1 MALTKISSSLLKTT
15 NSGNLNTV
23 LMIGSN
29 GTMSW
34 AEVSSSATSV
44 NVANVAGTVSTNAQP
59 NITSVGN
66 LTTLVISGNA
76 TANANLTTNGT
87 LIANANLLV
96 VGEFHRTP
104 VTTADYFE
112 MFDSI
117 TGDTRTYT
125 DGVLTTKTKV
135 FWNSD
140 TYVMVYAYNVDGSL
154 NTKKI
159 YKTSISPANLK
170 ATATYAYTDSALTAV
185 TLS

>member
-1 MALTKISSSLLKTT
+1 
-15 NSGNLNTV
+15 
-23 LMIGSN
+23 
-29 GTMSW
+29 
-34 AEVSSSATSV
+34 
-44 NVANVAGTVSTNAQP
+44 
-59 NITSVGN
+59 
-66 LTTLVISGNA
+66 
-76 TANANLTTNGT
+76 
-87 LIANANLLV
+87 

-140 TYVMVYAYNVDGSL
+140 TYVMAYAYNVDGSL